1 MRKEIVKLRKKME
14 RDGVDVCIVPTSD
27 PHGSEYIHP
36 HFEARRFFSGFTGD
50 AGTLMVTQDE
60 ALLWTDGRFFLQAS
74 EELKDTGIELMR
86 SRQPGVPT
94 LEDHIAKI
102 IPEGGVIA
110 FDGELVTARY
120 GALLKK
126 KIARKRGVIRCD
138 YDPAEGIWLD
148 RPAVSPAAVWPLSVE
163 YAGKSAAD
171 KLADVREEMKKTG
184 ADFHVIAS
192 LDDIAWLFNL
202 RGGDIP
208 RNPVFFAWCLIEKD
222 SVSLYMHGN
231 MLTSEARL
239 SLEENEVSLRPYE
252 EIWQT
257 LSMLGT
263 EKAGEAT
270 GSKELAEAEGAV
282 KPVTIRAEKSK
293 CVSELKRVESDGN
306 PAKMRVKPAV
316 LVDVAAVNYRIL
328 ETLPDSVRIV
338 RQTNPTTLMKHK
350 KNDVEIGHLVEG
362 HRKDGAAM
370 VRFLC
375 WLDGR
380 IAALATEEAGACGEE
395 GGTNAVGNDM
405 EGSAN
410 SRRVNSGRVN
420 SGCMNSK
427 PMSNGVEG
435 LSTGGCDAAL
445 TEISASDKL
454 ESFRAQQEGFIDLSF
469 DTIAGYAE
477 HGAII
482 HYSATSDSDA
492 VLHPEGFFLVD
503 SGGQYL
509 EGTTDITRTIAL
521 GQLTDEMKK
530 HYTLVLKCNLAMERA
545 IFPEGTRGENLDV
558 IARQPLWNLGLD
570 FRHGTGHGV
579 GYLLNVH
586 EGPNGFRSMIIP
598 NQLTCPFEPGMVT
611 TDEPGFYKDG
621 HYGIRIENELLC
633 VPHGESEYGKFY
645 AFKNITLCPYDVRAI
660 MPELLTD
667 EEISQ
672 INRYHARVYEE
683 LAGRISEE
691 ERAWLKNAIRSI
703 ERR

>member
-138 YDPAEGIWLD
+138 YDPAEGIWPD

-257 LSMLGT
+257 LAALGVGT
-263 EKAGEAT
+263 DGEN
-270 GSKELAEAEGAV
+270 AEPEAAEP
-282 KPVTIRAEKSK
+282 KRAESG
-293 CVSELKRVESDGN
+293 SN
-306 PAKMRVKPAV
+306 PAKTCGKPAV

-328 ETLPDSVRIV
+328 ETLPDSVRII

-350 KNDVEIGHLVEG
+350 KNDVEIGHLVEC

-380 IAALATEEAGACGEE
+380 MAALAKVKTEDGGESAGVN
-395 GGTNAVGNDM
+395 GGGKAIVGSINIKYAED
-405 EGSAN
+405 
-410 SRRVNSGRVN
+410 RT
-420 SGCMNSK
+420 
-427 PMSNGVEG
+427 EG
-435 LSTGGCDAAL
+435 LTAGECDEIL

-454 ESFRAQQEGFIDLSF
+454 ESFRTQQEGFIDLSF

-492 VLHPEGFFLVD
+492 VLRPEGFFLVD

-683 LAGRISEE
+683 LVGRISEE
-691 ERAWLKNAIRSI
+691 ERAWLKNATHSI